1 VFESLLT
8 HTATIE
14 TKTFTEDAAGQ
25 PIESWATLLSGI
37 KCRLDAADGPGLVE
51 DPTYVYN
58 RATHI
63 LYMREQS
70 TALDTRTHRID
81 VNGIKYELLL
91 VSKLY
96 DSNVVHHLELL
107 LEIVT

>member
-1 VFESLLT
+1 MFESLLT
-8 HTATIE
+8 HTAIIE

-25 PIESWATLLSGI
+25 PIENWATAVSGI
-37 KCRLDAADGPGLVE
+37 KCRLDAADRPGLVE

-70 TALDTRTHRID
+70 IVLDTRTHRID
-81 VNGIKYELLL
+81 VDGIKYEILLI
-91 VSKLY
+91 SKLY

-107 LEIVT
+107 LELTT